1 MFNANNTIVVFCV
14 FADNEICEHYKECI
28 SVTYDFYEKML
39 EFISDMKVDIPG
51 FKNIY
56 TERDFV
62 SDDDISKY
70 WKREDAPENSG
81 KHFYDQLKSICTEHN
96 LNLSEN
102 MKKADFVDHHD
113 HFTNSTPESEWQSCL
128 EHADKIGLGSR
139 DYELIV
145 C

>member
-81 KHFYDQLKSICTEHN
+81 KHFYDQLKAICTEHN

-102 MKKADFVDHHD
+102 MEKAEKHI
-113 HFTNSTPESEWQSCL
+113 SEILQKWKAHILC
-128 EHADKIGLGSR
+128 GF
-139 DYELIV
+139 
-145 C
+145 